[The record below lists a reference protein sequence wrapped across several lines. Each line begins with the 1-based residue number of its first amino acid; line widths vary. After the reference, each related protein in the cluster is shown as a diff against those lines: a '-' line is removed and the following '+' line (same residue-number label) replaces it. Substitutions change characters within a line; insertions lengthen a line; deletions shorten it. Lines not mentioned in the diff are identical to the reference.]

1 MKRLTMAGIGC
12 AALLSACGVAPGMR
26 MTDNPTLPVSSGTA
40 QTPPVTLPVTIED
53 ITIDLIKELNSGTKN
68 GESDQIRSLVAP
80 AHPYLLGPGDV
91 LQITVWDHPELA
103 AAMGA
108 QQQTTTRPSDPGQG
122 FVIDEAGDL
131 QFPYVG
137 TFHVA
142 GLTVQQVQQRLRGLL
157 SMPGR
162 YVNPQVTVRVE
173 SYRSN
178 QVYVD
183 GEVRTP
189 GAVPINDVPMTLYEA
204 INRAGGFTANAD
216 ESQVK
221 LVRNGVSYPLDLVGM
236 IARGQNP
243 ADIILKKGD
252 LLRVSTRND
261 NGAYVLGEV
270 NKPTTA
276 VPTIN
281 GELTLSEAISQAG
294 SINPASADAAQI
306 FVIRGSLGG
315 KPQVYHLNAR
325 SPVAMVLAN
334 QFTLRPK
341 DIVYVDGNGL
351 VRFSRFL
358 TLLLPGIDAGLTGAV
373 LAK

>member
-1 MKRLTMAGIGC
+1 
-12 AALLSACGVAPGMR
+12 MR
-26 MTDNPTLPVSSGTA
+26 MPDNPTLPLSSGNA
-40 QTPPVTLPVTIED
+40 QTSPVNLPVTIED
-53 ITIDLIKELNSGTKN
+53 ITIDLIKELKAGRKD
-68 GESDQIRSLVAP
+68 GESDLISSLIGP
-80 AHPYLLGPGDV
+80 AHPYVLGPGDV

-103 AAMGA
+103 AALGTM
-108 QQQTTTRPSDPGQG
+108 QQTNARPSDPAQG
-122 FVIDEAGDL
+122 FVIDEKGNL
-131 QFPYVG
+131 QFPYAG

-142 GLTVQQVQQRLRGLL
+142 GLTVEQAQQRLLELL

-162 YVNPQVTVRVE
+162 FVKPQVTVRVE

-189 GAVPINDVPMTLYEA
+189 GAVQINDVPMTVYEA

-221 LVRNGVSYPLDLVGM
+221 LVRDGMSYPLDLAGM

-243 ADIILKKGD
+243 AGIMLKKGD
-252 LLRVSTRND
+252 LLRVSTRAD

-270 NKPTTA
+270 NRPTTA

-281 GELTLSEAISQAG
+281 GELTLGEAISQAG

-315 KPQVYHLNAR
+315 KPEVYHLNAR

-351 VRFSRFL
+351 VRFNRFL
-358 TLLLPGIDAGLTGAV
+358 SLLLPAIDAGLTGAI
-373 LAK
+373 LTK

>member
-1 MKRLTMAGIGC
+1 MKRLTIVVIGC
-12 AALLSACGVAPGMR
+12 AALLSACSVATGMK
-26 MTDNPTLPVSSGTA
+26 MPDNPTLPLSSGNA
-40 QTPPVTLPVTIED
+40 QTAPVNLPITIED
-53 ITIDLIKELNSGTKN
+53 ITIDLIKELKAGTKD
-68 GESDQIRSLVAP
+68 GESDLMRSLIAP

-103 AAMGA
+103 AALGA
-108 QQQTTTRPSDPGQG
+108 LQQTNARSSDPAQG
-122 FVIDEAGDL
+122 FVVDEKGNL
-131 QFPYVG
+131 QFPYAG

-142 GLTVQQVQQRLRGLL
+142 GLTVEQVQQRLLELL

-162 YVNPQVTVRVE
+162 YVKPQVTVRVE
-173 SYRSN
+173 SYRSD

-189 GAVPINDVPMTLYEA
+189 GAVPINDVPMTVYEA

-221 LVRNGVSYPLDLVGM
+221 LVRDGVSYPLDLVGM

-243 ADIILKKGD
+243 ADIMLKKGD
-252 LLRVSTRND
+252 LLRVSTRAD

-270 NKPTTA
+270 NRPTTA

-281 GELTLSEAISQAG
+281 GELTLGEAISQAG

-315 KPQVYHLNAR
+315 KPEVYHLNAR

-351 VRFSRFL
+351 VRFNRFL
-358 TLLLPGIDAGLTGAV
+358 SLLLPAIDAGLTGAV
-373 LAK
+373 LTK

>member
-1 MKRLTMAGIGC
+1 MKHLTVVAIGC
-12 AALLSACGVAPGMR
+12 AVLLSACSVATGMK
-26 MTDNPTLPVSSGTA
+26 MTDSPTLPVSRGDARTA
-40 QTPPVTLPVTIED
+40 PVDLPVTIED
-53 ITIDLIKELNSGTKN
+53 ITLNLIKELNAGTRN
-68 GESDQIRSLVAP
+68 GESDLMRSLVAP
-80 AHPYLLGPGDV
+80 ARPYVLGPGDV

-103 AAMGA
+103 AALGA
-108 QQQTTTRPSDPGQG
+108 QQQTNARPFDPAHG
-122 FVIDEAGDL
+122 FVIDEKGNL
-131 QFPYVG
+131 QFPYAG

-142 GLTVQQVQQRLRGLL
+142 GLTVEQVQQRVLELL

-162 YVNPQVTVRVE
+162 YTQPQVTVRVE

-189 GAVPINDVPMTLYEA
+189 GAVPINDVPMTVYEA
-204 INRAGGFTANAD
+204 INRAGGFTSNAD
-216 ESQVK
+216 ESQLK
-221 LVRNGVSYPLDLVGM
+221 LVRDGVSYPLDLVGM

-243 ADIILKKGD
+243 ADIMLKKGD
-252 LLRVSTRND
+252 LLRVSTRSD

-270 NKPTTA
+270 NRPTTA

-281 GELTLSEAISQAG
+281 GELTLSDAISQAG
-294 SINPASADAAQI
+294 SINPASADAAHI
-306 FVIRGSLGG
+306 FVIRGSLGE

-351 VRFSRFL
+351 VRFNRFL
-358 TLLLPGIDAGLTGAV
+358 TLLLPAIDAGLTGAV
-373 LAK
+373 LTK

>member
-1 MKRLTMAGIGC
+1 MKRLTIVVIGC
-12 AALLSACGVAPGMR
+12 AALLSACSVATGMR
-26 MTDNPTLPVSSGTA
+26 MPDNPTLPLSSGNA
-40 QTPPVTLPVTIED
+40 QTSPVNLPVTIED
-53 ITIDLIKELNSGTKN
+53 ITIDLIKELKAGRKD
-68 GESDQIRSLVAP
+68 GESDLISSLIGP
-80 AHPYLLGPGDV
+80 AHPYVLGPGDV

-103 AAMGA
+103 AALGTM
-108 QQQTTTRPSDPGQG
+108 QQTNARPSDPAQG
-122 FVIDEAGDL
+122 FVIDEKGNL
-131 QFPYVG
+131 QFPYAG

-142 GLTVQQVQQRLRGLL
+142 GLTVEQAQQRLLELL

-162 YVNPQVTVRVE
+162 FVKPQVTVRVE

-189 GAVPINDVPMTLYEA
+189 GAVQINDVPMTVYEA

-221 LVRNGVSYPLDLVGM
+221 LVRDGMSYPLDLAGM

-243 ADIILKKGD
+243 AGIMLKKGD
-252 LLRVSTRND
+252 LLRVSTRAD

-270 NKPTTA
+270 NRPTTA

-281 GELTLSEAISQAG
+281 GELTLGEAISQAG

-315 KPQVYHLNAR
+315 KPEVYHLNAR

-351 VRFSRFL
+351 VRFNRFL
-358 TLLLPGIDAGLTGAV
+358 SLLLPAIDAGLTGAI
-373 LAK
+373 LTK